1 MAPLLPP
8 EIIFQVIERV
18 GNAQDFKTLF
28 ACVKSSRT
36 LAEVAATHLYRYTQE
51 NFKAKFIVVINY
63 ISMRLRRW
71 LTRASRD
78 LPPIQ
83 DPSPAADDE

>member
-1 MAPLLPP
+1 M
-8 EIIFQVIERV
+8 FQVVERV
-18 GNAQDFKTLF
+18 GDAQDFKTLF
-28 ACVKSSRT
+28 ACVKSSKT
-36 LAEVAATHLYRYTQE
+36 LAEVAATNLYRYIHI
-51 NFKAKFIVVINY
+51 KSRAKFIVVINY

-83 DPSPAADDE
+83 DPSPAANDE